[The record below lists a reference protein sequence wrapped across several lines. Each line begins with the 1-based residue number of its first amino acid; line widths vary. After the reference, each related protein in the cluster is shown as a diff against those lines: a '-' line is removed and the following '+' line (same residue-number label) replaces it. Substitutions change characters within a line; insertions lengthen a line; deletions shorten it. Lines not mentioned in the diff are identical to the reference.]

1 MSSTIENGAPPG
13 QDGQGAAPSKSGLT
27 AAGKCP
33 VRVLGRRDGFYFF
46 LSPRGE
52 YRALRYKDLSALG
65 VDSLF
70 EGQEAWLRTAFPRF
84 GKARDGE
91 EAPVIGY
98 QAATAARWLMAE
110 CAAAGFFDPAAA
122 LRGASVWL
130 DEIRRRRGG
139 REIVDRGLLI
149 HHGDGLIRVSSGEG
163 AFPAIPR
170 EGGGLL
176 AIETFPPGLV
186 RSDAEGRMQVYP
198 ALPAESRPGSV
209 AAKPEAMAELL
220 DFLGRWNWLQPLNAP
235 TLLLGWIACGVICGV
250 LRWRPHIWVVGGA
263 GSGKSELERL
273 LSRLLASTVL
283 RLSAPTE
290 ASVRQQL
297 GASARAVMIDEI
309 EPSELN
315 MRARE
320 VVELAR
326 LASTDRQAPTARGG
340 LGGVATLF
348 HVRACFYLTSI
359 LHAPLAP
366 QDASRITVLELG
378 ELPEPVPAADAGEAQ
393 PFRELVERMA
403 ALGPGLRARMIYG
416 WARLEANLD
425 QYAEAFARAGR
436 KARLADQ
443 YGTLLAAAWTL
454 LSDQVVSS
462 EQADR
467 EVAMLREGEILPDPA
482 SEGGPQRCLNHLL
495 STPIEETQA
504 SGHRLSGTVTVA
516 VWKNHEDNTYRDA
529 LALCGL
535 RVVKR
540 PAEDPRGGFEL
551 WVANDHR
558 GLRRL
563 YADSHWREGVWAQE
577 LKRLPGAHAGT
588 APQRIGGVKVR
599 YTAVPCELIGKPW
612 GEDGDAG
619 DGVGGD
625 GGEGVL

>member
-1 MSSTIENGAPPG
+1 M
-13 QDGQGAAPSKSGLT
+13 
-27 AAGKCP
+27 
-33 VRVLGRRDGFYFF
+33 
-46 LSPRGE
+46 
-52 YRALRYKDLSALG
+52 
-65 VDSLF
+65 
-70 EGQEAWLRTAFPRF
+70 
-84 GKARDGE
+84 
-91 EAPVIGY
+91 
-98 QAATAARWLMAE
+98 
-110 CAAAGFFDPAAA
+110 
-122 LRGASVWL
+122 
-130 DEIRRRRGG
+130 
-139 REIVDRGLLI
+139 
-149 HHGDGLIRVSSGEG
+149 
-163 AFPAIPR
+163 
-170 EGGGLL
+170 
-176 AIETFPPGLV
+176 
-186 RSDAEGRMQVYP
+186 
-198 ALPAESRPGSV
+198 
-209 AAKPEAMAELL
+209 
-220 DFLGRWNWLQPLNAP
+220 
-235 TLLLGWIACGVICGV
+235 ICGV

-454 LSDQVVSS
+454 LSDQVVTA

-540 PAEDPRGGFEL
+540 PPEDPRGGFEL

-599 YTAVPCELIGKPW
+599 YTAVPCELIGRPW
-612 GEDGDAG
+612 GEDGDSADGAG
-619 DGVGGD
+619 